1 MEENET
7 FVRAAHLILVGGFR
21 PKGVRGSIPA
31 IAIGLVAVIS
41 TFLSNWFSKEEGETP
56 MKKKAMSMRVVC
68 SSVFE
73 TISAIGTI
81 AVGDALLT

>member
-1 MEENET
+1 ML
-7 FVRAAHLILVGGFR
+7 AGGFR
-21 PKGVRGSIPA
+21 PKGVRGSIPV

-41 TFLSNWFSKEEGETP
+41 TFFSNWFSKEEGETP

>member
-1 MEENET
+1 M
-7 FVRAAHLILVGGFR
+7 LVGGFR
-21 PKGVRGSIPA
+21 PKGVRGSIPV

-41 TFLSNWFSKEEGETP
+41 TFLSNWFSKEEQTH

-68 SSVFE
+68 TSVFE